1 MILLDPDAKPII
13 GHRGASGEYP
23 ENTLLAFD
31 RALEQGADAL
41 ELDVRATADGFAAVM
56 HDAAVDRTTS
66 GVGPVQSYT
75 AERLRDLDA
84 GRGEHVPLL
93 DEVLERYPGVP
104 IILEVK
110 EAAAAEPALA
120 ALQRLQATGRV
131 VVGSFVHAALRPFR
145 AAGCHC
151 SASRHETALSWAVSR
166 VGVSLPRGG
175 FEAFTVPERHRGIRI
190 VDRRFVE
197 AARRRGRPVHVWT
210 VDDITEASWLRSCG
224 VAGIISNYPDRMRGL
239 RSGSEV
245 AG

>member
-1 MILLDPDAKPII
+1 VILLDPDAKPII

-31 RALEQGADAL
+31 HALVQGADAL

-66 GVGPVQSYT
+66 GVGPVRSFT

-84 GRGEHVPLL
+84 GRGERVPLL
-93 DEVLERYPGVP
+93 DEVLERYPDVP

-110 EAAAAEPALA
+110 EPAAAEPALA
-120 ALQRLQATGRV
+120 ALRRHHATGRV
-131 VVGSFVHAALRPFR
+131 VIGSFVHAALRPFR

-151 SASRHETALSWAVSR
+151 SASRRETALSWAASR
-166 VGVSLPRGG
+166 VGVSLPGGG
-175 FEAFTVPERHRGIRI
+175 FEGFTVPERHRGLTI
-190 VDRRFVE
+190 VDRRFVR
-197 AARRRGRPVHVWT
+197 AARHRGRPVHVWT
-210 VDDITEASWLRSCG
+210 VDDVTEADRLRSCG

-239 RSGSEV
+239 RVGSDV

>member
-66 GVGPVQSYT
+66 GVGPVRSFTVDQ
-75 AERLRDLDA
+75 LRDLDA
-84 GRGEHVPLL
+84 GRGACVPLL
-93 DEVLERYPGVP
+93 DEVLERYPDVP

-110 EAAAAEPALA
+110 ESAAAEPALA
-120 ALQRLQATGRV
+120 ALRRHHATGRV
-131 VVGSFVHAALRPFR
+131 VVGSFVHAALGPFR

-151 SASRHETALSWAVSR
+151 SASRRETALSWAASR
-166 VGVSLPRGG
+166 VGASLPTGG
-175 FEAFTVPERHRGIRI
+175 FEAFTVPERHRSLTI
-190 VDRRFVE
+190 VDRRFVRT
-197 AARRRGRPVHVWT
+197 ARRRGRPVHVWT
-210 VDDITEASWLRSCG
+210 VDDVADAIRLRSCG
-224 VAGIISNYPDRMRGL
+224 VAGIISNYPDRMREL
-239 RSGSEV
+239 RLGSDV